1 MSILPLSKKVIMWL
15 LIILVAILS
24 YYAIGQNGRFN
35 DYKKQMSLFELKEQ
49 KYLETIDENGSRLI
63 EQQQI
68 IMSQDDAIA
77 SGLLQIE
84 KLKEVNSQVSVV
96 TNTIID
102 TIVVS
107 HVDTVVQEING
118 NTYLKLPQ
126 QYTFNDEFMNFK
138 AEINKVGLSVDNITI
153 FNETTV
159 TIGKEKQGLFKP
171 LKPVVKI
178 KNTNPY
184 MNTMSVQN
192 VVIEKKTNLIHD
204 KRAWG
209 VVGIF
214 IGLALN

>member
-1 MSILPLSKKVIMWL
+1 MKFPLSKKVIIWL
-15 LIILVAILS
+15 LLILLALLC
-24 YYAIGQNGRFN
+24 YYAIGQNSKYSNYRQ
-35 DYKKQMSLFELKEQ
+35 QMALFDLKEQ
-49 KYLETIDENGSRLI
+49 AYLETINENGERLI

-77 SGLLQIE
+77 SGLLEIE

-107 HVDTVVQEING
+107 HVDTVIQQING
-118 NTYLKLPQ
+118 NAYLKLPQ
-126 QYTFNDEFMNFK
+126 QYSFNDDFMNFK
-138 AEINKVGLSVDNITI
+138 AEINEVGLSVDNITI

>member
-1 MSILPLSKKVIMWL
+1 MKFPLSKKVIIWIL
-15 LIILVAILS
+15 LIILALLG
-24 YYAIGQNGRFN
+24 YYAIGQNGRYSN
-35 DYKKQMSLFELKEQ
+35 YKEQMALFDLKEQ

-77 SGLLQIE
+77 SGLLEIE
-84 KLKEVNSQVSVV
+84 KLKEVSSQVNIV

-102 TIVVS
+102 TIIVS
-107 HVDTVVQEING
+107 HVDTVIQEING
-118 NTYLKLPQ
+118 NAYLKLPQ
-126 QYTFNDEFMNFK
+126 KYAFNDDFINFK

-184 MNTMSVQN
+184 MNTVSVQN
-192 VVIEKKTNLIHD
+192 VVIEKKINLLHD

-209 VVGIF
+209 VAGIL
-214 IGLALN
+214 IGIALN

>member
-1 MSILPLSKKVIMWL
+1 MNIPLSKRVIIWVL
-15 LIILVAILS
+15 LIILVLLG
-24 YYAIGQNGRFN
+24 YYAIGQNSKYSNYRE
-35 DYKKQMSLFELKEQ
+35 QMALFDVKEQ
-49 KYLETIDENGSRLI
+49 AYLETINENGERLI

-77 SGLLQIE
+77 SGLLEIE

-107 HVDTVVQEING
+107 HIDTVIQQING
-118 NTYLKLPQ
+118 NAYLKLPQ
-126 QYTFNDEFMNFK
+126 QYSFNDEFINFK

>member
-1 MSILPLSKKVIMWL
+1 MKIPLSKKVIIWIL
-15 LIILVAILS
+15 LIILALLG
-24 YYAIGQNGRFN
+24 YYAIGQNSKYSNYRQ
-35 DYKKQMSLFELKEQ
+35 QMALFDLKEQ
-49 KYLETIDENGSRLI
+49 KYLETIDENGARLI

-77 SGLLQIE
+77 SGLLEIE

-107 HVDTVVQEING
+107 HVDTVIQQING
-118 NTYLKLPQ
+118 NAYLKLPQ
-126 QYTFNDEFMNFK
+126 QYSFNDDFMNFK
-138 AEINKVGLSVDNITI
+138 AEINEVGLSVDNITI

>member
-1 MSILPLSKKVIMWL
+1 MNIPLSKRVIIWVL
-15 LIILVAILS
+15 LIILVLLG
-24 YYAIGQNGRFN
+24 YYAIGQNSKYSNYRE
-35 DYKKQMSLFELKEQ
+35 QMALFDVKEQ
-49 KYLETIDENGSRLI
+49 AYLETINENGERLI

-77 SGLLQIE
+77 SGLLEIE

-107 HVDTVVQEING
+107 HIDTVIQQING
-118 NTYLKLPQ
+118 NAYLKLPQ
-126 QYTFNDEFMNFK
+126 QYSFNDEFINFK

-184 MNTMSVQN
+184 MNTVSVQN
-192 VVIEKKTNLIHD
+192 VVIEKKINLLHD

-209 VVGIF
+209 VAGIL
-214 IGLALN
+214 IGIALN

>member
-1 MSILPLSKKVIMWL
+1 MKFPLSKKVIIWL
-15 LIILVAILS
+15 LLILLALLC
-24 YYAIGQNGRFN
+24 YYAIGQNSKYSNYRE
-35 DYKKQMSLFELKEQ
+35 QMALFDVKEQ
-49 KYLETIDENGSRLI
+49 AYLETINENGERLI

-77 SGLLQIE
+77 SGLLEIE

-107 HVDTVVQEING
+107 HVDTVIQQING
-118 NTYLKLPQ
+118 NAYLKLPQ
-126 QYTFNDEFMNFK
+126 QYSFNDDFMNFK
-138 AEINKVGLSVDNITI
+138 AEINEVGLSVDNITI

>member
-1 MSILPLSKKVIMWL
+1 MKFPLSKKVIIWL
-15 LIILVAILS
+15 LLILLALLC
-24 YYAIGQNGRFN
+24 YYAIGQNSKYSNYRQ
-35 DYKKQMSLFELKEQ
+35 QMALFDVKEQ
-49 KYLETIDENGSRLI
+49 AYLETINENGERLI

-77 SGLLQIE
+77 SGLLEIE

-107 HVDTVVQEING
+107 HVDTVIQQING
-118 NTYLKLPQ
+118 NAYLKLPQ
-126 QYTFNDEFMNFK
+126 QYSFNDDFINFK
-138 AEINKVGLSVDNITI
+138 AEINEVGLSVDNITI

>member
-1 MSILPLSKKVIMWL
+1 MKFPLSKKVIIWL
-15 LIILVAILS
+15 LLILLALLC
-24 YYAIGQNGRFN
+24 YYAIGQNSKYSNYRQ
-35 DYKKQMSLFELKEQ
+35 QMALFDLKEQ
-49 KYLETIDENGSRLI
+49 KYLETINENGARLI

-77 SGLLQIE
+77 SGLLEIE

-107 HVDTVVQEING
+107 HVDTVIQQING
-118 NTYLKLPQ
+118 NAYLKLPQ
-126 QYTFNDEFMNFK
+126 QYSFNDDFMNFK
-138 AEINKVGLSVDNITI
+138 AEINEVGLSVDNITI

>member
-1 MSILPLSKKVIMWL
+1 MKFPLSKKVIIWIL
-15 LIILVAILS
+15 LILLAWLC
-24 YYAIGQNGRFN
+24 YYAIGQNSKYSNYRQ
-35 DYKKQMSLFELKEQ
+35 QMALFDLKEQ
-49 KYLETIDENGSRLI
+49 KYLETIDENGARLI

-77 SGLLQIE
+77 SGLLEIE

-107 HVDTVVQEING
+107 HVDTVIQQING
-118 NTYLKLPQ
+118 NAYLKLPQ
-126 QYTFNDEFMNFK
+126 QYSFNDDFMNFK
-138 AEINKVGLSVDNITI
+138 AEINEVGLSVDNITI

>member
-1 MSILPLSKKVIMWL
+1 MKFPLSKKVIIWL
-15 LIILVAILS
+15 LLILLALLC
-24 YYAIGQNGRFN
+24 YYAIGQNSKYSNYRQ
-35 DYKKQMSLFELKEQ
+35 QMALFDVKEQ
-49 KYLETIDENGSRLI
+49 AYLETINENGERLI

-77 SGLLQIE
+77 SGLLEIE

-107 HVDTVVQEING
+107 HVDTVIQQING
-118 NTYLKLPQ
+118 NAYLKLPQ
-126 QYTFNDEFMNFK
+126 QYSFNDDFMNFK
-138 AEINKVGLSVDNITI
+138 AEINEVGLSVDNITI